1 MKKRDAEESMRS
13 ALYREKMITNE
24 TMDRGTLQ
32 IKAKANLFRR
42 ALSCILMTIPQ
53 VSTREHEGTTNEDL
67 FQLALSSI
75 LITIP
80 QVSTREA
87 WSEEAWREK
96 YREKMITNKTMDR
109 GTLQI
114 KAKVNLFR
122 RALSY
127 ILMTILQVST
137 SEHEGTTNEDLFQ
150 LALSS
155 ILMTITQ
162 VSIREA

>member
-1 MKKRDAEESMRS
+1 
-13 ALYREKMITNE
+13 
-24 TMDRGTLQ
+24 
-32 IKAKANLFRR
+32 
-42 ALSCILMTIPQ
+42 
-53 VSTREHEGTTNEDL
+53 
-67 FQLALSSI
+67 
-75 LITIP
+75 
-80 QVSTREA
+80 
-87 WSEEAWREK
+87 
-96 YREKMITNKTMDR
+96 MDR

-137 SEHEGTTNEDLFQ
+137 REHEGTTNEDLFQ